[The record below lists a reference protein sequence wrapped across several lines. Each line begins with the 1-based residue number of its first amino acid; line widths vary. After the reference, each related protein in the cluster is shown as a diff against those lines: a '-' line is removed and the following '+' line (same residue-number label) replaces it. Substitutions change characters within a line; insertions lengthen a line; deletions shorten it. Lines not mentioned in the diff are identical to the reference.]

1 MNVDARVLAEAREL
15 LNASQEVVARKESE
29 ILNIGC
35 SMCANCSG
43 IVGG

>member
-1 MNVDARVLAEAREL
+1 ML
-15 LNASQEVVARKESE
+15 LQAQSLLETNRDTVARKQADV
-29 ILNIGC
+29 LNIGC

>member
-1 MNVDARVLAEAREL
+1 MDSKLIEKAEQIVKD
-15 LNASQEVVARKESE
+15 NQEVIARAEVE
-29 ILNIGC
+29 ICNFGC